1 MVMSTGTEKP
11 EQQAAALEGPQ
22 NVAAQGGIVSGMTL
36 LSRITGLVRDMAL
49 SYFFGAQDVADAFF
63 VAFRIPNFFRRL
75 FAEGA
80 FSQAFVP
87 VLARYRE
94 GGVSELRRFVAVMQG
109 NLMAALSAFVLLGVI
124 FSPALVAVFAPGFF
138 GDDERFALT
147 SSMVR
152 ITFPYLGL
160 ISLTAFAGALLNS
173 HHRYAVPAFTPVL
186 LNLSLIAAVLFA
198 ADVFATPVFALAWGV
213 LVAGFAQL
221 AFQGPSLRRLG
232 LLVAPRVSWTDPG
245 ARQVGKLLI
254 PAVLAASVN
263 QINAL
268 IDTMLASTLVTGSIS
283 WLYYSDRLLELPIG
297 LVAVALGTV
306 LLTTLSRLDS
316 SGDRA
321 GFAATVDWG
330 MRMGAILGV
339 PAAAA
344 LYVLAVPLIASIFLR
359 GALTPLDARMASL
372 SLQAFA
378 VGLPALVLV
387 KVLAPAYFARQD
399 TATPFRIGAVAVGV
413 NVALNLALFF
423 WMGHVGLALATS
435 ASAWVNALMLLR
447 GLVSGGAYRPG
458 RPFLVSAARALA
470 ASAVM
475 VAAFA
480 YWVPEPS
487 AWMAAPDGERVFWLA
502 GVVAGGGSVYL
513 LCLIVFGERPRNLL
527 HRA

>member
-1 MVMSTGTEKP
+1 M
-11 EQQAAALEGPQ
+11 
-22 NVAAQGGIVSGMTL
+22 
-36 LSRITGLVRDMAL
+36 
-49 SYFFGAQDVADAFF
+49 
-63 VAFRIPNFFRRL
+63 
-75 FAEGA
+75 
-80 FSQAFVP
+80 
-87 VLARYRE
+87 
-94 GGVSELRRFVAVMQG
+94 
-109 NLMAALSAFVLLGVI
+109 
-124 FSPALVAVFAPGFF
+124 
-138 GDDERFALT
+138 
-147 SSMVR
+147 
-152 ITFPYLGL
+152 
-160 ISLTAFAGALLNS
+160 
-173 HHRYAVPAFTPVL
+173 
-186 LNLSLIAAVLFA
+186 
-198 ADVFATPVFALAWGV
+198 
-213 LVAGFAQL
+213 
-221 AFQGPSLRRLG
+221 
-232 LLVAPRVSWTDPG
+232 APRISWTDPG
-245 ARQVGKLLI
+245 ARQVGKLLV

-316 SGDRA
+316 AEDRD

-330 MRMGAILGV
+330 MRMGAILGL

-344 LYVLAVPLIASIFLR
+344 LYALAVPLIASIFLR

-399 TATPFRIGAVAVGV
+399 TATPFRIGAIAVGV
-413 NVALNLALFF
+413 NIALNLSLFF

-447 GLVSGGAYRPG
+447 GLVADDAYRPG
-458 RPFLVSAARALA
+458 RPFLFSASRAAA

-475 VAAFA
+475 VGAFA
-480 YWVPEPS
+480 YWVPEAS
-487 AWMAAPDGERVFWLA
+487 AWMAAPDGDRVVWLA
-502 GVVAGGGSVYL
+502 GVVAGGALVYVV
-513 LCLIVFGERPRNLL
+513 CLMGFGERPRNLL

>member
-1 MVMSTGTEKP
+1 M
-11 EQQAAALEGPQ
+11 
-22 NVAAQGGIVSGMTL
+22 
-36 LSRITGLVRDMAL
+36 
-49 SYFFGAQDVADAFF
+49 
-63 VAFRIPNFFRRL
+63 
-75 FAEGA
+75 
-80 FSQAFVP
+80 
-87 VLARYRE
+87 
-94 GGVSELRRFVAVMQG
+94 
-109 NLMAALSAFVLLGVI
+109 
-124 FSPALVAVFAPGFF
+124 
-138 GDDERFALT
+138 
-147 SSMVR
+147 
-152 ITFPYLGL
+152 
-160 ISLTAFAGALLNS
+160 
-173 HHRYAVPAFTPVL
+173 
-186 LNLSLIAAVLFA
+186 
-198 ADVFATPVFALAWGV
+198 
-213 LVAGFAQL
+213 
-221 AFQGPSLRRLG
+221 
-232 LLVAPRVSWTDPG
+232 APRVSWTDPG
-245 ARQVGKLLI
+245 ARRVGKLLI

-268 IDTMLASTLVTGSIS
+268 IDTMLASTLATGSIS

-435 ASAWVNALMLLR
+435 ASAWVNALLLLR
-447 GLVSGGAYRPG
+447 GLVSADAYRPG
-458 RPFLVSAARALA
+458 RPFLLSASRATA
-470 ASAVM
+470 AAGVM
-475 VAAFA
+475 VGAFA

-487 AWMAAPDGERVFWLA
+487 AWMAAPDGERVLWLA
-502 GVVAGGGSVYL
+502 GVVAGGGSLYL
-513 LCLIVFGERPRNLL
+513 LCLIGFGERPRTLL